1 MMKKLRRL
9 LSDEDTAALAEFTL
23 VTPVFMLVALAIV
36 QLGYIMFLENNMHQA
51 AQAAAQQIA
60 TGEFVAQGS
69 HVDCADGSIVG
80 AERLVCDGLS
90 QFAGNFTVS
99 ATHAAESDVIVTVSL
114 PMQDA
119 AIVDV
124 LGFLGSGAITTAA
137 VLSTN

>member
-1 MMKKLRRL
+1 MIKKLRRL

-23 VTPVFMLVALAIV
+23 VTPVFVLVALAIV

-51 AQAAAQQIA
+51 AQTAAQQIA
-60 TGEFVAQGS
+60 TGELVAQGS
-69 HVDCADGSIVG
+69 HVDCADGDVSG
-80 AERLVCDGLS
+80 AEQRVCDGLS

-99 ATHAAESDVIVTVSL
+99 ATGASESDVIVTVSL

-124 LGFLGSGAITTAA
+124 LGLLGTGAITTAA

>member
-1 MMKKLRRL
+1 MLKKLRRL

-51 AQAAAQQIA
+51 AQVAAQQIA

-69 HVDCADGSIVG
+69 HVDCDDGSVAG
-80 AERLVCDGLS
+80 AERLVCDGLAEFTGS
-90 QFAGNFTVS
+90 FTVS
-99 ATHAAESDVIVTVSL
+99 ATHASESDVIVTVSL